1 MAPHPVPQPDDTWR
15 DVVARGDRV
24 WRTQARVLPYRLG
37 LTWKPDGGWGEYVT
51 LDVLRDLP
59 SYMADAVPGGVSSRA
74 LSRYRRAHHCAGF
87 YGLLVDRVADGQVF
101 EDRALR
107 EDRARVWSAW
117 LDALHTAC
125 GSRARAKA
133 MIDDAMACWSR
144 AVADEDA
151 AMRRG
156 HMEPEEYGAL
166 VRGKV
171 SYLWVASE
179 AMLRAEGV
187 SDARRAEL
195 RDLFEQL
202 MLALQCN
209 DDAMDEDEDRARW
222 GKSVPELLGCPSV
235 ALYALSSFIAL
246 ELTSTEPSQLLNSGL
261 KTLANVVRRPA
272 VTIADVF
279 HAQVLAAQLREPIQ

>member
-59 SYMADAVPGGVSSRA
+59 SYMADAVPGGVSSRV

-87 YGLLVDRVADGQVF
+87 YGLLVDRVADGQVV

-117 LDALHTAC
+117 LDALHLAC

-133 MIDDAMACWSR
+133 MIAEAMARWSR

-179 AMLRAEGV
+179 AMLRTEGV
-187 SDARRAEL
+187 SDERRAEL
-195 RDLFEQL
+195 RDGFERL

-209 DDAMDEDEDRARW
+209 DDAMDEDEDRERW
-222 GKSVPELLGCPSV
+222 GKSVPEVLGVRAQWLSASARAIAIAMTMQAQGNLLATPQTLHCFQRTPTRAPED
-235 ALYALSSFIAL
+235 ALHAM
-246 ELTSTEPSQLLNSGL
+246 LLHEKLMS
-261 KTLANVVRRPA
+261 
-272 VTIADVF
+272 
-279 HAQVLAAQLREPIQ
+279 